1 MSRNYTLNLLMI
13 TGTEV
18 ISFNFF
24 HFISVP
30 TDTKNINMHR
40 VITVTDVK
48 IDLKETDSKTIE
60 GRTQSIVMT
69 HT

>member
-1 MSRNYTLNLLMI
+1 VSGNYTLNLLMI

-18 ISFNFF
+18 ILFNFF
-24 HFISVP
+24 LFISVP

-48 IDLKETDSKTIE
+48 IDLKETGSKTIE